1 MNIDNKHN
9 LNIQSYSF
17 EELLGLFDLNTHFN
31 IDDLK
36 MAKKKVLWMHP
47 DKSKLAPDYF
57 LFYKRAFEMI
67 VGFYEERT
75 KQSREVPTTEIKYDA
90 PNSSTE
96 DKRLNKVIGKM
107 KSENFNNKFN
117 ELFEQN
123 MSSKPDPT
131 KNEWFYKEDPVYN
144 LNKDVT
150 PKGMAHEFQELRK
163 KNNEMVQYRGVEN
176 LYSRGAGGTN
186 FYNEDENPFDES
198 GYVSCDLFSKL
209 KYDDLR
215 RVHKDQTLM
224 TVGEEDYEKM
234 AKYTSMDHL
243 AQTRSSQ
250 DLTPMEKTTA
260 QHRIDDT
267 RIKMEK
273 EIMRR
278 QYESKLRT
286 MEYEKKNDTIKSH
299 FLRLN

>member
-1 MNIDNKHN
+1 MSRENIHN

-17 EELLGLFDLNTHFN
+17 EELLALFDLDTHFN

-36 MAKKKVLWMHP
+36 TAKKKVLWMHP
-47 DKSKLAPDYF
+47 DKSKMPADYF
-57 LFYKRAFEMI
+57 LFYKRAFEII

-75 KQSREVPTTEIKYDA
+75 KQAREVPTTEIKYEA
-90 PNSSTE
+90 PNSTTE
-96 DKRLNKVIGKM
+96 DRRMNKVIGKM
-107 KSENFNNKFN
+107 ESKNFNHKFN

-131 KNEWFYKEDPVYN
+131 KNEWFHKEDPVYD
-144 LNKDVT
+144 LKKGVT
-150 PKGMAHEFQELRK
+150 PKGMAQEFQELRK
-163 KNNEMVQYRGVEN
+163 KSNEMIQYRGVEN

-186 FYNEDENPFDES
+186 FYNEDENPFEDG
-198 GYVSCDLFSKL
+198 GYVSCDLFGKL

-224 TVGEEDYEKM
+224 TVGEEDYEKV

-250 DLTPMEKTTA
+250 DLTPMEKMLA
-260 QHRIDDT
+260 QKRMDEERT
-267 RIKMEK
+267 QMEK
-273 EIMRR
+273 NIMRR

-286 MEYEKKNDTIKSH
+286 LEYENKNNVIKSH
-299 FLRLN
+299 FLRLT